1 MASDKTETT
10 IASDPAKVWAIVREF
25 GGLDE
30 WMPGIESCKL
40 EGDDRLLGLRGITI
54 RERLVARDEQK
65 RAITYSIVES
75 PLNLEHHEAT
85 ITVEDAPEGSHVV
98 YEVAAVPDNALEILV
113 PTYAQAL
120 ASLKE
125 KVEG

>member
-40 EGDDRLLGLRGITI
+40 EGDDRLLGLMGITI